1 VGFRVT
7 LPPPEQPPT
16 LLDEARD
23 ALYAALQR
31 VWVALGWPEERAE
44 RLPPATVRAPAAW
57 VDVPVMHQAP
67 TEGGQT
73 FAATFP
79 VVFVVDGAEQSQVE
93 MQDKLLAYGWQQLDR
108 VKLGDP
114 GRQRAVLVQTFGPE
128 DVDTGGVMARALVA
142 RVQIPLQTRTLCRQT
157 LVQDDGEGTP

>member
-1 VGFRVT
+1 MT

-16 LLDEARD
+16 VLDEARD

-31 VWVALGWPEERAE
+31 VWSALGWPPDRAE

-67 TEGGQT
+67 TEAGQT

-79 VVFVVDGAEQSQVE
+79 LVFVVDGAEQAQVQL
-93 MQDKLLAYGWQQLDR
+93 QDRLLAYGWQELAG
-108 VKLGDP
+108 VKL
-114 GRQRAVLVQTFGPE
+114 RQRLVLVQTFGPE
-128 DVDTGGVMARALVA
+128 DVDTGGVMARGLVA
-142 RVQIPLQTRTLCRQT
+142 RVQVPLQTQTLCRQT
-157 LVQDDGEGTP
+157 LVQDDGERIP